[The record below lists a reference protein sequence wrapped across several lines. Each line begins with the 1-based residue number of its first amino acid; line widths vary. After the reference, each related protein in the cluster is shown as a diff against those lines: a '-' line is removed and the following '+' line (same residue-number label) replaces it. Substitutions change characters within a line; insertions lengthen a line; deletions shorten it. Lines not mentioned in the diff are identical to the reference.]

1 MVDRW
6 EKRSTQPLHDYGF
19 IRLRRDSY
27 VHPNLDGERNFIVID
42 SHDWVNV
49 IAVTPDQRIVL
60 IRQFRYGVGEV
71 RWEIP
76 AGVIEPGEAPVDAA
90 VRELREETGFAGQ
103 AAEVLC
109 SYDPNP
115 AIHSNHCTS
124 FLVRDAEPVHDLDWD
139 DNEVIEVVLKPIA
152 EVEAMILRGE
162 FSHALLQLPLLRYFW
177 TLRS

>member
-6 EKRSTQPLHDYGF
+6 KKQDSQPLHDYGF

-27 VHPNLDGERNFIVID
+27 VHPDLDGERKFIVID

-49 IAVTPDQRIVL
+49 VAVTPDQQIVL
-60 IRQFRYGVGEV
+60 IRQFRYGVGDI

-76 AGVIEPGEAPVDAA
+76 AGVIEPGEMPADAA

-103 AAEVLC
+103 APEMLC

-124 FLVRDAEPVHDLDWD
+124 YLVRDAQLVHELDLD
-139 DNEVIEVVLKPIA
+139 DNEVIEVVLKSA
-152 EVEAMILRGE
+152 EEVEAMILRGE
-162 FSHALLQLPLLRYFW
+162 FSHALLQLPLLRYLM